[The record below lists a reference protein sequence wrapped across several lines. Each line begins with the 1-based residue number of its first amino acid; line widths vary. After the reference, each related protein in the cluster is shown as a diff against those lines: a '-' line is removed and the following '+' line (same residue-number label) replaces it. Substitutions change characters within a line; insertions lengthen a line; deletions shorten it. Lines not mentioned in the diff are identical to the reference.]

1 MPELGDAGRCAVVPT
16 GRSNAPVLVLLLSL
30 IDAGVTLSS
39 DDALMSPPASTITCD
54 KFRALL
60 ISIPYAVNVPD
71 EVKVWIV

>member
-1 MPELGDAGRCAVVPT
+1 VFV
-16 GRSNAPVLVLLLSL
+16 LSL

-71 EVKVWIV
+71 EVKVKTVIAPFVVTVGEPVVTPE

>member
-1 MPELGDAGRCAVVPT
+1 
-16 GRSNAPVLVLLLSL
+16 VLVFALSL

-71 EVKVWIV
+71 DVKVWIV